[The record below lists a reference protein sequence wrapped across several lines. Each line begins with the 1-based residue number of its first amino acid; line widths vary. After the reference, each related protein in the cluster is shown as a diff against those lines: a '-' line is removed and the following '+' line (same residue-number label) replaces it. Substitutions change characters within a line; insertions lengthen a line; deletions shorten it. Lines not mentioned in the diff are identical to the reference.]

1 MRRSIRSTGIT
12 IIAAVITS
20 SNCLAVVVAAAPE
33 NDNRMQTKAAAPGQ
47 SDACSLLTKED
58 AAAALGEAVSGPE
71 SRSGLSMGPGSTV
84 SSCEYSGSG
93 LHKVHLNLISMSPDS
108 AAMYR
113 GLCAKK
119 DNKGLAGLGDIAC
132 WYSDKHEEL
141 QVLEGNTV
149 ISIELRRSGDP
160 TEAIKGAMKR
170 ALGRLG

>member
-1 MRRSIRSTGIT
+1 MRRLIRSAAIA

-20 SNCLAVVVAAAPE
+20 ANYLAVVVAAAAE
-33 NDNRMQTKAAAPGQ
+33 NDNRAQTKATTPAQ

-58 AAAALGEAVSGPE
+58 AAAALGEAVSGPK
-71 SRSGLSMGPGSTV
+71 SLSGLSMGPGSTV

-93 LHKVHLNLISMSPDS
+93 LHKVHLNLISMSPDQ

-113 GLCAKK
+113 GMCAEK
-119 DNKGLAGLGDIAC
+119 DNKGLAGLGEIAC

-141 QVLEGNTV
+141 QVLKGKTL
-149 ISIELRRSGDP
+149 ISIELRRNGDP
-160 TEAIKGAMKR
+160 TEAIKGAMKK